1 MLAKSIPVVLD
12 TDIGT
17 DIDDT
22 WALAMLLRSP
32 ELDLRLVTTVS
43 GDTTY
48 RAKLAARLLEVGGH
62 GDVPVGIGR
71 PGGGL
76 VGTPQGSFVEGFELE
91 AHAAPVH
98 SDGVGAMIDTI
109 LGCEEPVALVSI
121 GPLGNVAEALEREP
135 RIAENARLI
144 GMHGSLR
151 RGYRGSDEPAA
162 EYNVA
167 CDVEAARRAFAAP
180 WPVTLTP
187 LDSCGIVYLQG
198 DLYQRV
204 LGCDDPLVRA
214 LLENYRSWLDATS
227 AKPGQL
233 ERRSTTL
240 YDTVAVYLAF
250 AEDLLEIEELGV
262 HVDDRGFTRIDA
274 SGRPLRIASEW
285 RDLDRFHRLIVERQ
299 TGTP

>member
-1 MLAKSIPVVLD
+1 
-12 TDIGT
+12 
-17 DIDDT
+17 
-22 WALAMLLRSP
+22 
-32 ELDLRLVTTVS
+32 
-43 GDTTY
+43 
-48 RAKLAARLLEVGGH
+48 
-62 GDVPVGIGR
+62 
-71 PGGGL
+71 

-98 SDGVGAMIDTI
+98 SDGVGALIDTI

-121 GPLGNVAEALEREP
+121 GPLGNIAEALEREP

-144 GMHGSLR
+144 GMHGSVR

-167 CDVEAARRAFAAP
+167 CDIAAARRAFAAP
-180 WPVTLTP
+180 WPVT
-187 LDSCGIVYLQG
+187 
-198 DLYQRV
+198 
-204 LGCDDPLVRA
+204 
-214 LLENYRSWLDATS
+214 NYRSWLDATS

-262 HVDDRGFTRIDA
+262 QVDDRGFTRIEPSA
-274 SGRPLRIASEW
+274 RALRIASEW
-285 RDLDRFHRLIVERQ
+285 RDLDRFHRLIVERL